1 VAIDFVSVLILL
13 ILLALFGWLT
23 LRAWNAKRAVVKWP
37 GCVLTG
43 LVTLSLGLVAI
54 FAAIG
59 FYKLNERRTNPV
71 ADIRVAATP
80 AQIARGERLANV
92 CVTCH
97 SWNDQVVL
105 SGSDFIAKFGFP
117 PVGILHS
124 PNLTPAG
131 NISDWSDGELIRA
144 IREGV
149 HKNGRSLLIMPVETF
164 GNLSDDDV
172 QAIVAYLRAQPATD
186 RPTPTNQFNV
196 LGALFM
202 NLSDLRTAQPPVGS
216 VSSPPPRTSEY
227 GKYMV
232 DVLGCRDCHG
242 TRLQGKLDLGQPGP
256 PPGPNLT
263 RIVPQWTEQ
272 DFMTFFNTG
281 VLPGSGT
288 VPTVTLAGGQTEF
301 RMPWPEFRAAT
312 TDDELRAMY
321 AYLQSLPAVDGPSAE

>member
-1 VAIDFVSVLILL
+1 MAIDFVSVLILL

-242 TRLQGKLDLGQPGP
+242 TRLH
-256 PPGPNLT
+256 
-263 RIVPQWTEQ
+263 R
-272 DFMTFFNTG
+272 
-281 VLPGSGT
+281 
-288 VPTVTLAGGQTEF
+288 
-301 RMPWPEFRAAT
+301 
-312 TDDELRAMY
+312 
-321 AYLQSLPAVDGPSAE
+321 PAVDRAGLHDLLQHRCAPRQRDGADSDARGRPDRIPHAVAGISGGHHRRRTESDVRLSPVLTGRRRTFRRMTRWPHPSSG